1 MALNCNLQMCLLKTS
16 TFNVAVNCILCT
28 MCSSRKYLYSPH
40 SRDWNILMGEGG
52 GRGGGV
58 VQDQKMYLRY
68 VQCMKL
74 DWNFQWVG
82 GFLEETP
89 RSMGDIFGNHTCTSL
104 DSVI

>member
-1 MALNCNLQMCLLKTS
+1 
-16 TFNVAVNCILCT
+16 
-28 MCSSRKYLYSPH
+28 
-40 SRDWNILMGEGG
+40 MG
-52 GRGGGV
+52 GGGV

-74 DWNFQWVG
+74 DWNFQWGG

-89 RSMGDIFGNHTCTSL
+89 SMVDIFWNYTCASL